1 MLPDLHMGFSRGRA
15 GGLVFPSAQN
25 ISGVM
30 PNVSLDEISTLYH
43 NILVTYT
50 AKTYRIITNSII

>member
-1 MLPDLHMGFSRGRA
+1 MGFSRGRA